1 MIYGLMIISNDKRES
16 NDDVSKTRQ
25 FQSKKRNFFGVQK
38 ICINS
43 TSSDSFDIIF
53 LCLAFNSV
61 FFYDFALH
69 KPQRDTNYPSKGPPN
84 RILGPGSMGNLTQ
97 KNFLTFSL
105 VKCPPLMPPPI
116 IGPFGPFWDGV
127 WPQWTGGGVVTALSS
142 AVSAVCSVLTIYS
155 HFDLQTSFWPF
166 SHPFSDSHRIWIVQA
181 LFICASSRLSSS
193 LFAYSSVQTACP
205 DPNLVLASHFWSKPP
220 LAFGALPPP
229 LGILGGGGRG
239 VL

>member
-1 MIYGLMIISNDKRES
+1 MDR
-16 NDDVSKTRQ
+16 
-25 FQSKKRNFFGVQK
+25 
-38 ICINS
+38 
-43 TSSDSFDIIF
+43 
-53 LCLAFNSV
+53 
-61 FFYDFALH
+61 
-69 KPQRDTNYPSKGPPN
+69 
-84 RILGPGSMGNLTQ
+84 
-97 KNFLTFSL
+97 
-105 VKCPPLMPPPI
+105 
-116 IGPFGPFWDGV
+116 
-127 WPQWTGGGVVTALSS
+127 GGVVTALSS

-229 LGILGGGGRG
+229 RNLRRGGEGASYKVSHTKPKEHFFSSEG
-239 VL
+239 VGHGKNIEH

>member
-1 MIYGLMIISNDKRES
+1 MKLMIYGLMIISNDKRES

-25 FQSKKRNFFGVQK
+25 FQSKKRIFFGVQK

-97 KNFLTFSL
+97 KIFVTFFL
-105 VKCPPLMPPPI
+105 VKCPPLMPPHNR
-116 IGPFGPFWDGV
+116 PFWPILGRSLAAMDR
-127 WPQWTGGGVVTALSS
+127 GGGNCPL
-142 AVSAVCSVLTIYS
+142 VCSV
-155 HFDLQTSFWPF
+155 
-166 SHPFSDSHRIWIVQA
+166 
-181 LFICASSRLSSS
+181 C
-193 LFAYSSVQTACP
+193 SVQCAN
-205 DPNLVLASHFWSKPP
+205 NLFSF
-220 LAFGALPPP
+220 
-229 LGILGGGGRG
+229 
-239 VL
+239 